1 MSVSGGRVFTR
12 QPFADIG
19 LMRLKRPPIDDLSQV
34 SILAL
39 CLFLL
44 PNGICCGEENS
55 ERLFL
60 IFVCASGEKCYLL
73 SGIVCFLNHGF
84 SKKSGVLSHLFDV
97 GRVLGRRFQHLFG
110 FYLTNVDNMSDFA
123 Y

>member
-1 MSVSGGRVFTR
+1 MVPLVICFAFFTR
-12 QPFADIG
+12 
-19 LMRLKRPPIDDLSQV
+19 
-34 SILAL
+34 
-39 CLFLL
+39 C
-44 PNGICCGEENS
+44 
-55 ERLFL
+55 ERES
-60 IFVCASGEKCYLL
+60 VTD